1 MSKEH
6 ISKDQLHAYVDGQLS
21 AADSMRV
28 SAHLVTDTDDQASV
42 DAWRGQKALLH
53 AAYARQ
59 LDAPIPHAIAAR
71 LKPQHFPPFRRAAI
85 AAAWIALGIGI
96 GIIADRQLAPTPTDT
111 ALALSSLP
119 GRAAVAH
126 AVFTP
131 EVRHPV
137 EVGADQEAHLTAWLS
152 KRLGHALRAPQLAA
166 EGFHLV
172 GGRLITADNGP
183 GALLMY
189 EDGGGRRLT
198 LYVCADNLDS
208 GATAFRFAHQDGVS
222 TFYWIDGRQ
231 AYALSGKLPRD
242 ALLPIANM
250 VYRQLNGEG

>member
-1 MSKEH
+1 MNKEH
-6 ISKDQLHAYVDGQLS
+6 VSKDQLHAYVDGQLS
-21 AADSMRV
+21 ATDSMRV
-28 SAHLVTDTDDQASV
+28 AAHLAAAPDDQASV
-42 DAWRGQKALLH
+42 ETWRGQKALLH
-53 AAYARQ
+53 AAYDRQ
-59 LDAPIPHAIAAR
+59 LDAAIPHTITAR
-71 LKPQHFPPFRRAAI
+71 LKTQRHKPFRQAAI
-85 AAAWIALGIGI
+85 AAAWLVVGIGI
-96 GIIADRQLAPTPTDT
+96 GIIADRQLSPAPTDNTP
-111 ALALSSLP
+111 ALASLP
-119 GRAAVAH
+119 QRAAIAH

-152 KRLGHALRAPQLAA
+152 KRLGHALRAPKLTT

-189 EDGGGRRLT
+189 EDGGGQRLT
-198 LYVCADNLDS
+198 LYVCADNQDS

-231 AYALSGKLPRD
+231 AYALSGKLTRD
-242 ALLPIANM
+242 ALLPIAST
-250 VYRQLNGEG
+250 VYRQLNGDS

>member
-1 MSKEH
+1 MNRV
-6 ISKDQLHAYVDGQLS
+6 SKDELHAYVDGQLS
-21 AADSMRV
+21 ATDAMRV
-28 SAHLVTDTDDQASV
+28 AAHLAADTNDEASV
-42 DAWRGQKALLH
+42 EAWRDQKKLLH
-53 AAYARQ
+53 AAYDHQ
-59 LDAPIPHAIAAR
+59 LDAAIPHAIAAR
-71 LKPQHFPPFRRAAI
+71 LDARPHRRLHQAAL
-85 AAAWIALGIGI
+85 AAAWLAVGIGI
-96 GIIADRQLAPTPTDT
+96 GIIADRQLVPAPTAAPLT
-111 ALALSSLP
+111 LASLP
-119 GRAAVAH
+119 QRATIAH

-152 KRLGHALRAPQLAA
+152 KRLGHALHAPKLAA

-189 EDGGGRRLT
+189 ERGDGQRLT
-198 LYVCADNLDS
+198 LYVCADNQDS

-231 AYALSGKLPRD
+231 AYALSGKLTRD
-242 ALLPIANM
+242 ALLPIASK
-250 VYRQLNGEG
+250 VYRQLNGDS

>member
-1 MSKEH
+1 MNKEH
-6 ISKDQLHAYVDGQLS
+6 VSKDQLHAYVDGQLS
-21 AADSMRV
+21 AADAMRV
-28 SAHLVTDTDDQASV
+28 TAHLAV
-42 DAWRGQKALLH
+42 DADDEATVEAWRDQKILLH
-53 AAYARQ
+53 AAYDRQ
-59 LDAPIPHAIAAR
+59 LDAAIPHAIATR
-71 LKPQHFPPFRRAAI
+71 LKSPSNQPFRRAAI
-85 AAAWIALGIGI
+85 AAAWLAAGIGI
-96 GIIADRQLAPTPTDT
+96 GIIADRQLAAPSDAPL
-111 ALALSSLP
+111 ALASLP
-119 GRAAVAH
+119 QRAAIAH

-152 KRLGHALRAPQLAA
+152 KRLGHTLRAPKLAV

-189 EDGGGRRLT
+189 EDGGGQRLT
-198 LYVCADNLDS
+198 LYVCADNQDS

-231 AYALSGKLPRD
+231 AYALSGKLTRD
-242 ALLPIANM
+242 ALLPIAST
-250 VYRQLNGEG
+250 VYRQLNGDS